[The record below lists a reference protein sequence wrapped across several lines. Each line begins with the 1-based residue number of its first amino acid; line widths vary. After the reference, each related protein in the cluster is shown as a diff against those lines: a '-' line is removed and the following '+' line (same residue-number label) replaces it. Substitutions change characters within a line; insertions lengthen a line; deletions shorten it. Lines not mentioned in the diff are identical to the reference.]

1 MYGKPEN
8 DSYEQIRNLFFQRLL
23 SLWVLLCMGNGV
35 LLCHCFPSFSAFLLK
50 LSLAQVN
57 IPIAVPIW
65 LMIFPMMRKID
76 FTSIKNVFR
85 KPKPLILTWIINWAI
100 KPFTMLGTTYLFLHV
115 FYSGII
121 PADLANDYLIG
132 AVLLGAA
139 PCTTMVFVWSALANG
154 NPAYTLL
161 QVATNDLILPVAYVP
176 MVGICLGI
184 GGFSIPWLTLLFSI
198 VFFILIPLV
207 LATLVR
213 FLVVRKAGV
222 SYLEEKG
229 IPKFSPF
236 TTAGLLLMLVL
247 LFTMQSKLILENPVH
262 ILFIAV
268 PLILQTFLIYGQS
281 LLGGKLLKLPYEV
294 AAPASFIGP
303 SNFFELA
310 VAVATSLCPAN
321 PGVALATTVGV
332 LTEVPTMLILVSITK
347 PLKRLFS

>member
-1 MYGKPEN
+1 
-8 DSYEQIRNLFFQRLL
+8 
-23 SLWVLLCMGNGV
+23 
-35 LLCHCFPSFSAFLLK
+35 
-50 LSLAQVN
+50 
-57 IPIAVPIW
+57 
-65 LMIFPMMRKID
+65 
-76 FTSIKNVFR
+76 
-85 KPKPLILTWIINWAI
+85 
-100 KPFTMLGTTYLFLHV
+100 
-115 FYSGII
+115 
-121 PADLANDYLIG
+121 
-132 AVLLGAA
+132 
-139 PCTTMVFVWSALANG
+139 
-154 NPAYTLL
+154 
-161 QVATNDLILPVAYVP
+161 

-222 SYLEEKG
+222 SYLEEKV

-236 TTAGLLLMLVL
+236 TTVGLLLILVL
-247 LFTMQSKLILENPVH
+247 LFTMQSELILENPVH

-310 VAVATSLCPAN
+310 VAVAISFYPVN